1 MTRSATTVPLDP
13 AANQRRAADP
23 AASVWVAASAG
34 TGKTQV
40 LTERIL
46 ALLLEG
52 VAPERI
58 LALTFT
64 KAAAAEMSKRIAE
77 RLGPWATAA
86 EADLAKELALLLG
99 RPADAAEKNRA
110 RGLFAR
116 VLDAPGGMPI
126 QTIHAFC
133 QSLLRRFPLEA
144 GIAPHFALMDERDA
158 EEMLAQAREETLA
171 RAETDGGALG
181 AALAEVTRHV
191 NEEDFA
197 GLMTELARARARL
210 GRMFDRFGR
219 GPESL
224 AHAIAALRRTLGLG
238 ENETPESV
246 VAEACADRAFDA
258 LGLKFAADGLR
269 ASTKKT
275 DRERGEG
282 LARWLAAAPEARA
295 AAFDDYADLFLTF
308 SGELPKIRERLATKD
323 AIAANA
329 GIDAILDGEA
339 ARLLAAEFRRRAAAL
354 AAATAALLVL
364 ARALLDSYAA
374 RKRARALLDYDDL
387 IHAAE
392 RLLAIEG
399 NASWVL
405 YKLDGGIDHIL
416 IDEAQDTNPEQWRV
430 IAALAAEFFVGR
442 GRHEAL
448 GLAPRTVFA
457 VGDVKQSIFG
467 FQGADPGAFLE
478 MRAAFAAKTGA
489 ARRPFRRVELTVSFR
504 SVAAVLEA
512 VDAVFA
518 DPAASSGVNLDDA
531 PIRHKAFRAGS
542 GGLVELWPPVEPK
555 PSDDLP
561 AWKPP
566 VERTRGDSPETRLAR
581 LVAGRIARMVREREM
596 LPARGRPI
604 RPGDVMVLVRRR
616 TAFVDALVRAL
627 KELHVAVAGVDRLVL
642 TEHLAVMDLVA
653 LGRFALLPEDD
664 LTLACL
670 LKSPLVGLGED
681 DLFALAHKREG
692 GLWRAL
698 NARAGENPA
707 FARARDELAG
717 YLARADFVPPFE
729 FYADALGRGRG
740 REKLLARLGPDA
752 DDPLTV
758 FLDLALAF
766 ERAHP
771 PSLEGFLD
779 WLERGAVEVKR
790 DLEHGPADAVRVIT
804 VHGAKGLQ
812 APVVFLPDTLQV
824 PGRGPKFFWPRA
836 DAADGG
842 ELFLWP
848 PRRAFAE
855 DVAET
860 ERARAAALDG
870 DEFRRLLYVAMTR
883 AEDRLYIC
891 GWRGRQAPR
900 EGNWYDLIRAG
911 LQGVARETDDPFLR
925 AAGETAGT
933 SVLRLE
939 TPQAAD
945 AKGEEKEE
953 TRRAARAPLPD
964 WARQAAPPEPAPP
977 KPLAP
982 SRPAG
987 EEPGASS
994 PLGADNGA
1002 RFRRGTLLHRLLQHL
1017 PGVAAE
1023 RRANAAAR
1031 WLERAAADWDVP
1043 ARAALAA
1050 EALGLMAEPAFA
1062 PLFGPE
1068 SRAEVPVVGVVG
1080 DTAVAGQVDRLV
1092 VLTDSVLALD
1102 YKTHRRAPADESQ
1115 VPEIYL
1121 RQMALYR
1128 ALLAGAFPGRT
1139 VRCALLWTE
1148 GPRIMELSGAA
1159 LDRFAPVPYPAARG

>member
-1 MTRSATTVPLDP
+1 MGGYRGRRRMTRSATTAPLDP

-52 VAPERI
+52 MAPERI

-86 EADLAKELALLLG
+86 DADLAKELASLLG

-126 QTIHAFC
+126 QTIHAFG

-158 EEMLAQAREETLA
+158 EEMIAEAREETLA
-171 RAETDGGALG
+171 RAEADGGALG
-181 AALAEVTRHV
+181 AGLAEVTRHV

-197 GLMTELARARARL
+197 DLMTELARARARL

-219 GPESL
+219 APESL
-224 AHAIAALRRTLGLG
+224 ARTIAALRRALGLG
-238 ENETPESV
+238 DGETPDSV
-246 VAEACADRAFDA
+246 VADACADRAFDA

-282 LARWLAAAPEARA
+282 ITRWLAADRA
-295 AAFDDYADLFLTF
+295 ARIETFDTYANLFLTF
-308 SGELPKIRERLATKD
+308 SDDGPKVRKRLVTKD
-323 AIAANA
+323 VAAKNT
-329 GIDAILDGEA
+329 GIDVILDGEA
-339 ARLLAAEFRRRAAAL
+339 ARLLAAEFRRRAVAL

-392 RLLAIEG
+392 KMLATEG

-416 IDEAQDTNPEQWRV
+416 IDEAQDTNPDQWRV

-448 GLAPRTVFA
+448 RLAPRTVFA
-457 VGDVKQSIFG
+457 VGDIKQSIFG

-478 MRAAFAAKTGA
+478 MREAFAARTGA

-518 DPAASSGVNLDDA
+518 NPAASSGVNLDGA

-627 KELHVAVAGVDRLVL
+627 KELHIAVAGVDRLVL

-670 LKSPLVGLGED
+670 LKSPLVGLSED
-681 DLFALAHKREG
+681 DLFRLAHRREG
-692 GLWRAL
+692 NLWRAL

-729 FYADALGRGRG
+729 FYADALGRGHG

-771 PSLEGFLD
+771 PSLEGFLH

-836 DAADGG
+836 ADGNESSP
-842 ELFLWP
+842 ELLLWP

-855 DVAET
+855 EVAET

-891 GWRGRQAPR
+891 GWRGHKAPP
-900 EGNWYDLIRAG
+900 EGNWYDLVREG
-911 LQGVARETDDPFLR
+911 LRSVAREADDPFLR
-925 AAGETAGT
+925 AAGETAGAT
-933 SVLRLE
+933 VLRLE
-939 TPQAAD
+939 TPQAVAVV
-945 AKGEEKEE
+945 AEAAAV
-953 TRRAARAPLPD
+953 RRAARAPLPD
-964 WARQAAPPEPAPP
+964 WA
-977 KPLAP
+977 
-982 SRPAG
+982 
-987 EEPGASS
+987 
-994 PLGADNGA
+994 
-1002 RFRRGTLLHRLLQHL
+1002 
-1017 PGVAAE
+1017 
-1023 RRANAAAR
+1023 
-1031 WLERAAADWDVP
+1031 
-1043 ARAALAA
+1043 
-1050 EALGLMAEPAFA
+1050 
-1062 PLFGPE
+1062 
-1068 SRAEVPVVGVVG
+1068 
-1080 DTAVAGQVDRLV
+1080 
-1092 VLTDSVLALD
+1092 
-1102 YKTHRRAPADESQ
+1102 
-1115 VPEIYL
+1115 
-1121 RQMALYR
+1121 
-1128 ALLAGAFPGRT
+1128 
-1139 VRCALLWTE
+1139 
-1148 GPRIMELSGAA
+1148 
-1159 LDRFAPVPYPAARG
+1159 

>member
-1 MTRSATTVPLDP
+1 MTGAAAMTAVDP

-86 EADLAKELALLLG
+86 DADLEKDLALLLG
-99 RPADAAEKNRA
+99 RPVDAAEKNRA

-158 EEMLAQAREETLA
+158 EEMLAQAREEVLA
-171 RAETDGGALG
+171 RAQNDGDGALG

-191 NEEDFA
+191 GEEDFA
-197 GLMTELARARARL
+197 ELMTELARARARL
-210 GRMFDRFGR
+210 GRMFGRFGS
-219 GPESL
+219 GAESC
-224 AHAIAALRRTLGLG
+224 AQAIAALRGTLGLG
-238 ENETPESV
+238 TDETPESV
-246 VAEACADRAFDA
+246 IADACANHAFDDATLRRAAAA
-258 LGLKFAADGLR
+258 LINAKD
-269 ASTKKT
+269 SDKT
-275 DRERGEG
+275 RGEG
-282 LARWLAAAPEARA
+282 IISWLSQPQDKRVAT
-295 AAFDDYADLFLTF
+295 FDSYSDVFLTF
-308 SGELPKIRERLATKD
+308 SKEPPSIRKQLATK
-323 AIAANA
+323 
-329 GIDAILDGEA
+329 EA
-339 ARLLAAEFRRRAAAL
+339 QKHDPTVVDVLKEEAERLKKAVFRRRAAAT
-354 AAATAALLVL
+354 AAATGALLVL

-467 FQGADPGAFLE
+467 FQGADPGAFLD
-478 MRAAFAAKTGA
+478 MREAFAAKTRA
-489 ARRPFRRVELTVSFR
+489 AERPFRKVDLTVSFR
-504 SVAAVLEA
+504 SVAAVLAA

-531 PIRHKAFRAGS
+531 PIRHAAFRAGF

-555 PSDDLP
+555 PTDDLP

-581 LVAGRIARMVREREM
+581 LVARRIARMVRDREM

-627 KELHVAVAGVDRLVL
+627 KELDIAVAGADRLVL

-670 LKSPLVGLGED
+670 LKSPLVGLSED
-681 DLFALAHKREG
+681 DLFLLAHRREG
-692 GLWRAL
+692 SLWRTL
-698 NARAGENPA
+698 TARAAEKPA

-717 YLARADFVPPFE
+717 YLARADFMPPFE

-771 PSLEGFLD
+771 PSLEGFLH

-790 DLEHGPADAVRVIT
+790 DLEHGPADAVRVMT

-812 APVVFLPDTLQV
+812 APVVFLPDTLQT
-824 PGRGPKFFWPRA
+824 PRQGSKFFWPRA

-855 DVAET
+855 EVAEA

-870 DEFRRLLYVAMTR
+870 NEFRRLLYVAMTR
-883 AEDRLYIC
+883 AEDRLYVC
-891 GWRGRQAPR
+891 GWRGRKAPP
-900 EGNWYDLIRAG
+900 EGNWYDLIREG
-911 LQGVARETDDPFLR
+911 LQGVAKEADDPFLR
-925 AAGETAGT
+925 AAGETAGA

-939 TPQAAD
+939 TPQTVE
-945 AKGEEKEE
+945 AKREEEAE
-953 TRRAARAPLPD
+953 VRPGAREPLPD
-964 WARQAAPPEPAPP
+964 WARETAPPEPSPS

-994 PLGADNGA
+994 PLGADGGA

-1017 PGVAAE
+1017 PNVEAGRRRDAA
-1023 RRANAAAR
+1023 RR
-1031 WLERAAADWDVP
+1031 WLERTAADRDTA
-1043 ARAALAA
+1043 AREQLAA
-1050 EALGLMAEPAFA
+1050 EALGVMIEPAFA

-1092 VLTDSVLALD
+1092 VLTDSVLVLD
-1102 YKTHRRAPADESQ
+1102 FKTHRRPPANESQ

-1128 ALLAGAFPGRT
+1128 ALLAGAFPGRA

-1148 GPRIMELSGAA
+1148 EPRIMELSDAA
-1159 LDRFAPVPYPAARG
+1159 LDRFAPL